1 MTARGRFE
9 PPFPKPTRLP
19 LTLRAAGKAFAPAPP
34 IPREPIPLE
43 HYPDKWKKF
52 LIVAVGVFMST
63 LDSSMVNIALPTLM
77 RHFHSPMHDTE
88 WVVLSYLLTITAT
101 LLFWGH
107 LGDRLGRDRVYGAGM
122 LIFAL
127 GSLSCAVSPGL
138 TSLVLSRLGQGLGA
152 AMMMSTGPAI
162 IRDSFPPEQL
172 GRALGLIGVAVS
184 LGLMSGPGLGGLLIQ
199 FFSWRAL
206 FYLTVPI
213 GLLFSILA
221 ARYLP
226 MHRTAKGAAID
237 WLGSLLLAA
246 TLCLFTLLLTRLA
259 EGGSGATLLA
269 LAAPIPALLAGF
281 LIIEK
286 RVSHPLL
293 PLDIFANR
301 FFCLGIASAAL
312 SFANLFG
319 AIILTPFYLDRI
331 LGLAPA
337 DIGLIMM
344 AIPAAIMLTS
354 PLAGWL
360 SDLVDR
366 ARLASLGLLLS
377 ATAMF
382 LLATTGTDT
391 SLTTLTIHLALL
403 GAGQALFLSPN
414 SAAVLAHTP
423 LNRTGTAA
431 ALLAAARNLGMLI
444 GISLATLVFARIFSQ
459 RTGGLD
465 LRDYRPEQTEAFLAA
480 LRGALLAAAIVGLA
494 GAALSWSRWQSA
506 AKAKQEG

>member
-1 MTARGRFE
+1 
-9 PPFPKPTRLP
+9 LD
-19 LTLRAAGKAFAPAPP
+19 
-34 IPREPIPLE
+34 

-52 LIVAVGVFMST
+52 LIVATGVFMST

-107 LGDRLGRDRVYGAGM
+107 LGDRLGRGRVYGGGM

-127 GSLSCAVSPGL
+127 GSLSCAVAPGL
-138 TSLVLSRLGQGLGA
+138 TSLVLSRFAQGLGA

-162 IRDSFPPEQL
+162 IRESFPPEQL

-213 GLLFSILA
+213 GLLFSLLA

-226 MHRTAKGAAID
+226 MQRTARGAAID
-237 WLGSLLLAA
+237 WLGSLILAA
-246 TLCLFTLLLTRLA
+246 ALWLFTLFLTRLA
-259 EGGSGATLLA
+259 EGGSLA
-269 LAAPIPALLAGF
+269 ILSAPAAPIPLLLACF
-281 LIIEK
+281 LAVER
-286 RVSHPLL
+286 RVRHPLL
-293 PLDIFANR
+293 PLDIFADR
-301 FFCLGIASAAL
+301 FFCLGIVSAAL

-319 AIILTPFYLDRI
+319 AIILTPFYLDHVR
-331 LGLAPA
+331 GLAPS
-337 DIGLIMM
+337 DIGLMMM

-354 PLAGWL
+354 PLSGWL
-360 SDLVDR
+360 SDQLDR
-366 ARLASLGLLLS
+366 GLLATTGMLLS

-382 LLATTGTDT
+382 MLSTTKTDT
-391 SLTTLTIHLALL
+391 ALTTIALQLALL
-403 GAGQALFLSPN
+403 GLGQALFLSSN
-414 SAAVLAHTP
+414 SAAILAHTP
-423 LNRTGTAA
+423 LNRAGTAA
-431 ALLAAARNLGMLI
+431 ALLAAARNLGMLL
-444 GISLATLVFARIFSQ
+444 GISLATLIFARIFSQ

-480 LRGALLAAAIVGLA
+480 LRGALTAAAGVGLL
-494 GAALSWSRWQSA
+494 GAALSWSRGHSA
-506 AKAKQEG
+506 ARSGPTD